1 MNKLLTISIAAY
13 NVQAYLENCLDSLLI
28 PSMDKLEVLIENDG
42 SKDNTAQI
50 ARTYE
55 EKYPGVFRLVNKEN
69 GGYGSTINNSIR
81 LASGKYFKQL
91 DGDDWYDTAHLEALV
106 CALETVDAD
115 CLFTPFME
123 VYEEDGEQILRGK
136 TDLSNA
142 VYPLEQVI
150 GKDWFLQMHGLAFRT
165 ELLRANNVQILEH
178 CFYTDQEYVIYPL
191 LHAKTVYVFDQHIYC
206 YRLGRDGQSVSL
218 EGWRKHCAEHD
229 RVIRQLLTKYDQLHN
244 CSEAVAYMLTQR
256 LLGLIHRQYKL
267 YMALGD
273 KQSQLKD
280 FDRHLRHNCPQLF
293 VMRQQVEGN
302 RLKLM
307 RLSGFLL
314 YPLLRKKE
322 LDN

>member
-1 MNKLLTISIAAY
+1 MNKLLTVSIAAY
-13 NVQAYLENCLDSLLI
+13 NVQAYLENCLNSLLI
-28 PSMDKLEVLIENDG
+28 PSMEKLEVLIENDG

-50 ARTYE
+50 AKFYE

-81 LASGKYFKQL
+81 LATGKYFKQL
-91 DGDDWYDTAHLEALV
+91 DGDDWYDTAHLEALI

-123 VYEEDGEQILRGK
+123 VYEEDGTQILRGK
-136 TDLSNA
+136 TDLSND

-150 GKDWFLQMHGLAFRT
+150 CKEWFLQMHGLAFRT
-165 ELLRANNVQILEH
+165 DLLREHGVQILEH

-191 LHAKTVYVFDQHIYC
+191 LYANTVFVFDQHIYC
-206 YRLGRDGQSVSL
+206 YRLGRDGQSVSI

-229 RVIRQLLTKYDQLHN
+229 RVIRQLLTKYDQLQDCN
-244 CSEAVAYMLTQR
+244 PTVAHMLTQR
-256 LLGLIHRQYKL
+256 LLGLIHWQYKL

-273 KQSQLKD
+273 KQTQLKD
-280 FDRHLRHNCPQLF
+280 FDSHLRCCCPALF
-293 VMRQQVEGN
+293 AIRQQVEGN

-322 LDN
+322 LDG